1 MTARK
6 ALGALLVCVAMV
18 SLGVGI
24 HMFAPTLNGLKVS
37 GLPLGYW
44 MAAQG
49 GPIVL
54 AIVFAAWRSRKSTT

>member
-6 ALGALLVCVAMV
+6 ALGAFLVCVVMV

-24 HMFAPTLNGLKVS
+24 HIFAPTLNGLKVS
-37 GLPLGYW
+37 GLPSGYW

-49 GPIVL
+49 GPIML
-54 AIVFAAWRSRKSTT
+54 ALVFASWLSRKSST